1 MVNNCI
7 LVVDDEIRMRKLIK
21 DFLVAKGYSI
31 LEAEDGEKALEA
43 FEENKNK
50 INLVLLDVMM
60 PKLDGWSVLRQI
72 RQESKVPIIMLTARG
87 EEQDE
92 LFGFELGVDEYIS
105 KPFSPKILVARVE
118 AILKRTAP
126 DSKEVKDYGGVEIDK
141 EGRTVKVDGKL
152 IELSLREYELLTY
165 LVENKDIALSRDKI
179 LNNVWNYDYYGDSR
193 TIDSHIK
200 KIRHK
205 LIIIFLIL
213 VNNFVLGRFYL
224 YSKRQ
229 TLKSVYRTVNDY
241 YNNDKSENFEEKL
254 EQIAIQNN
262 FDILI
267 RNNENVNIYTSNKDF
282 YSTFGQMNEMTSRFN
297 IGVGELIEQ
306 SDNFVIKKIKDSKNG
321 ITYILLSSTLDNG
334 YLLYIRIPISSIQES
349 VKISNNFLYLMA
361 GFAILIAAVI
371 VSYVSRKFTDPILEL
386 NDIAKKMSNLDF
398 SHKYR
403 IKDVDD
409 EINNLG
415 RSINV
420 MSDKLERTINQL
432 RNSNIELEKDI
443 EEKSKIDEMRK
454 SFISD
459 VSHEL
464 KTPIALIQGYSEG
477 LLENVNTDEESR
489 KFYAEVIL
497 DETNKMDKLVKQLLE
512 LMKLEYGKRQFN
524 DKKFNIVEVE
534 KEVVRKSKV
543 MLEEKKVKIEFN
555 LSEEINVFAD
565 DFYIE
570 QVISNY
576 ITNAIK
582 HVKEI
587 DGKKVISIVNEVN
600 IEKNKVRVKI
610 FNTGENI
617 AEEHIN
623 RIWNRFYK
631 VDESRNRTDGGTG
644 IGLSFVKA
652 IMNNYGNRYGVT
664 NKDDGVEFYFDLD
677 LIV

>member
-1 MVNNCI
+1 MKN
-7 LVVDDEIRMRKLIK
+7 EIGIFKSIRTKL
-21 DFLVAKGYSI
+21 F
-31 LEAEDGEKALEA
+31 
-43 FEENKNK
+43 
-50 INLVLLDVMM
+50 
-60 PKLDGWSVLRQI
+60 
-72 RQESKVPIIMLTARG
+72 
-87 EEQDE
+87 
-92 LFGFELGVDEYIS
+92 
-105 KPFSPKILVARVE
+105 
-118 AILKRTAP
+118 
-126 DSKEVKDYGGVEIDK
+126 
-141 EGRTVKVDGKL
+141 
-152 IELSLREYELLTY
+152 LSLCII
-165 LVENKDIALSRDKI
+165 VIA
-179 LNNVWNYDYYGDSR
+179 
-193 TIDSHIK
+193 
-200 KIRHK
+200 
-205 LIIIFLIL
+205 IIISLIL
-213 VNNFVLGRFYL
+213 LNNFVLRKFYEYNKEKQL
-224 YSKRQ
+224 ENVYQ
-229 TLKSVYRTVNDY
+229 TINEY
-241 YNNDKSENFEEKL
+241 YNDDSSQKNLSDELDK
-254 EQIAIQNN
+254 IAINNN

-267 RNNENVNIYTSNKDF
+267 RSDENVSVYSSNKDF
-282 YSTFGQMNEMTSRFN
+282 YSAIGEMIISILREEKN
-297 IGVGELIEQ
+297 Q
-306 SDNFVIKKIKDSKNG
+306 SDVLERNEKYTISKYSDSKTKIN
-321 ITYILLSSTLDNG
+321 YIMLVANLDNS
-334 YLLYIRIPISSIQES
+334 YHLYIRMPVTSIDES

-664 NKDDGVEFYFDLD
+664 NKEDGVEFYFDLD

>member
-1 MVNNCI
+1 MSKKQNPLKSVR
-7 LVVDDEIRMRKLIK
+7 VKL
-21 DFLVAKGYSI
+21 F
-31 LEAEDGEKALEA
+31 
-43 FEENKNK
+43 
-50 INLVLLDVMM
+50 M
-60 PKLDGWSVLRQI
+60 
-72 RQESKVPIIMLTARG
+72 T
-87 EEQDE
+87 
-92 LFGFELGVDEYIS
+92 
-105 KPFSPKILVARVE
+105 
-118 AILKRTAP
+118 
-126 DSKEVKDYGGVEIDK
+126 
-141 EGRTVKVDGKL
+141 
-152 IELSLREYELLTY
+152 LSL
-165 LVENKDIALSRDKI
+165 VI
-179 LNNVWNYDYYGDSR
+179 L
-193 TIDSHIK
+193 
-200 KIRHK
+200 

-213 VNNFVLGRFYL
+213 VNNFDLGRFYL